1 MGLKFL
7 LIPLEG
13 ILWIQLK
20 TEHKPSKEQSR
31 AEELR
36 PLAGGDG
43 GTGAGNLTWSF
54 AERSTGGGTGGVWCF
69 SDIPGR
75 SRLAVAVSPLLVR
88 GKVAPLPAVS
98 QRSCSG
104 GARLL
109 QQHFPKEAQV
119 SQAHECNTCQ

>member
-31 AEELR
+31 SEELR

-43 GTGAGNLTWSF
+43 GTGVGNLTCSF
-54 AERSTGGGTGGVWCF
+54 AGRSTGGGTGGIWCF
-69 SDIPGR
+69 SGIP
-75 SRLAVAVSPLLVR
+75 
-88 GKVAPLPAVS
+88 
-98 QRSCSG
+98 
-104 GARLL
+104 
-109 QQHFPKEAQV
+109 E
-119 SQAHECNTCQ
+119 